1 MAVFR
6 ISFDGP
12 SVESGEIDVS
22 ELAPALLALGDLV
35 KSANQAVNK
44 GQAEAKLKLKAAEKG
59 SFEALLSLDV
69 SFATGIL
76 DMMADHEGRVT
87 AARDLLEILIGIG
100 VVGGG
105 TCAFFKALRHLGGKR
120 AEASERLDNGQVTIT
135 SGGTTITVDQ
145 RTATL
150 IEDGPTRQAAK
161 KFVETS
167 LKSDGVSSVSFRTQD
182 AVGASEPELKI
193 TRTDHQAV
201 SIPEPSD
208 DDKHTVTQTR
218 QAHLKIVSAQ
228 FHEGYLWRFFDGQ
241 NIFTASMEDPQFLN
255 QLHRAEVALSKEDT
269 LLCKIEETQEL
280 VGNVLKSSA
289 RIVTVIEH
297 IPGARQLRLL

>member
-1 MAVFR
+1 MAVFK

-35 KSANQAVNK
+35 TSANQAINK
-44 GQAEAKLKLKAAEKG
+44 GQAEAKLKLKATEKG

-76 DMMADHEGRVT
+76 DMMADHEDRVT
-87 AARDLLEILIGIG
+87 AAKDLLEILIGIG

-105 TCAFFKALRHLGGKR
+105 TYAFFKALRHLGGKR
-120 AEASERLDNGQVTIT
+120 AEASERLDNGQVSIT

-167 LKSDGVSSVSFRTQD
+167 LKSDGVLSVSFRTKD

-208 DDKHTVTQTR
+208 EDKHTVTQTR

-280 VGNVLKSSA
+280 FGNALKSSA